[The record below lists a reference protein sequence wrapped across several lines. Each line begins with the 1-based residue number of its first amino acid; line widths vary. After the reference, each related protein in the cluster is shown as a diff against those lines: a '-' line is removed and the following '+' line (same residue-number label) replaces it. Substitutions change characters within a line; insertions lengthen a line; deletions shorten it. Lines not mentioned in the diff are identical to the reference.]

1 MLRKDLSELT
11 DDEAKLFYDAL
22 EERSQIAL
30 SRLRQVTEADRPR
43 LVSYI
48 NRSHSRLNEFY
59 EKGYNFV
66 DKTRYRSSG
75 PTIYVSNSAS
85 PKDAVIGNG
94 KTYITEQPF
103 HYKLGGN
110 LRYINPNYKK

>member
-22 EERSQIAL
+22 EERSRFAL
-30 SRLRQVTEADRPR
+30 DRLSNVAEADRPR

-48 NRSHSRLNEFY
+48 NKLHSRLNEFY

-75 PTIYVSNSAS
+75 PTIYVNNSAS
-85 PKDAVIGNG
+85 PKNG
-94 KTYITEQPF
+94 KTYITGLPF